1 MRYLVERN
9 LVQVIGSIWQPG
21 ATCAMEYTLSQHDVD
36 SMGPFNRTN
45 VLSWLDTH
53 AGDFQ
58 SIDDF
63 RATIGDDFLEW
74 EREESEITFND
85 CMSPPEEEEEELST

>member
-9 LVQVIGSIWQPG
+9 FVQVIGSIWMPAG
-21 ATCAMEYTLSQHDVD
+21 TCAMEYTLSRHDVESIGD
-36 SMGPFNRTN
+36 FTREN
-45 VLSWLDTH
+45 VEQWLATH

-63 RATIGDDFLEW
+63 QATVGDAWLEW
-74 EREESEITFND
+74 ADEESELLYGD
-85 CMSPPEEEEEELST
+85 CMFPSEGE